1 MSAPAQLAPHLV
13 SEFLLWLWWT
23 TDASGGSLDLGE
35 GIGPVDLWVDT
46 RLSFGLPGGDRAA
59 VVLTGDN
66 PSAGPEARAALQG
79 GKVLRDL
86 ALGLRRE
93 GREFSFL
100 LRAPRLDLSAVHLP
114 QEVTGEGEAT
124 LYDRMFLYEELHRVL
139 ATLFLRFAAVRAS
152 PAWEA
157 EVLRD
162 IRTWADPGEGAGD
175 PS

>member
-46 RLSFGLPGGDRAA
+46 RLSFRAPGEDHAA

-66 PSAGPEARAALQG
+66 PSVGPEARAALRG

-93 GREFSFL
+93 DREFTFL
-100 LRAPRLDLSAVHLP
+100 LKAPRLDLQAVRLP
-114 QEVTGEGEAT
+114 QEVAGEGEAT
-124 LYDRMFLYEELHRVL
+124 VYDRVFLYEDLHRVL
-139 ATLFLRFAAVRAS
+139 VALLLRFATTRAS

-157 EVLRD
+157 EVVPAMRAW
-162 IRTWADPGEGAGD
+162 IGRAGEAGD
-175 PS
+175 AP